1 MVTVSPVPL
10 EATFTGQD
18 VVLAN
23 TLSKAVLRATAGACT
38 RPHENVHY
46 FPSYDIVM
54 NSDKAAAWRKD
65 GRHVRR
71 PFVRQIMELFVRT
84 HLSTHDAGLL
94 QLAGDV
100 RE

>member
-1 MVTVSPVPL
+1 
-10 EATFTGQD
+10 
-18 VVLAN
+18 
-23 TLSKAVLRATAGACT
+23 
-38 RPHENVHY
+38 
-46 FPSYDIVM
+46 M